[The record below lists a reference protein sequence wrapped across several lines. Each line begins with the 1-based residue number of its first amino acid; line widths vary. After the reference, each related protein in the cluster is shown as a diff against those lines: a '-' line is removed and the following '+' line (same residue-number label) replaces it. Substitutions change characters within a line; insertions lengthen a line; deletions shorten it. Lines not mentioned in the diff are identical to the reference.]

1 MTSMSLKTVKI
12 VNHKAK
18 NGFVIINLSD
28 FVIGVHTLWNPEKN
42 KEKIVV
48 KAELAKTPEKL
59 TAELADPELVMEPQK
74 QENVFAET
82 DLADTQTPSL
92 ESKSLSASPS
102 IESDDVID
110 DDFEENTPAK
120 RPYKRRGR
128 KPGKK

>member
-48 KAELAKTPEKL
+48 KAEPTKTPEKL

-102 IESDDVID
+102 IEPDDVID